1 MKIQKSIEINAPPE
15 KIWSFMID
23 PEKILE
29 WYIPLEKFEYTSEQ
43 RGGVDAPFYFEE
55 KVPGGPMQ
63 LDCVITEWVE
73 NEALAFKMVSGN
85 MVKSYGERWA
95 VEGASSGSTFTF
107 SMQGEYT
114 SLIFRTLLAPIAQR
128 TSVSTI
134 EKMLSKL
141 KSMVE
146 SG

>member
-1 MKIQKSIEINAPPE
+1 MSVQKSIDIDAPPE
-15 KIWSFMID
+15 TVWAFMSE
-23 PEKILE
+23 PARVFE
-29 WYIPLEKFEYTSEQ
+29 WYIPLQIFEYTSEQ
-43 RGGVDAPFYFEE
+43 RGGVGAPFYFEE

-73 NEALAFKMVSGN
+73 NETLAFKMVTGN
-85 MVKSYGERWA
+85 MVKSYEERWTM
-95 VEGASSGSTFTF
+95 EGTSSGSRFTF

-114 SLIFRTLLAPIAQR
+114 SVLLNKLLAPFAKR

-146 SG
+146 AE